1 MNNFDNIVLRE
12 KEKRLS
18 ISRVPRKT
26 KEEFVAFAN
35 EEFEE
40 DYGMCLKHV
49 WDQYKIWKMYF
60 ENLDMK
66 LDIIIN
72 KLNQPQPQNDSDTIT
87 LLDGQTKI
95 QKGGKNSNG
104 STK

>member
-1 MNNFDNIVLRE
+1 MEEFNEIVLRD

-18 ISRVPRKT
+18 ISRVPKKT
-26 KEEFVAFAN
+26 KEEFIAFAN

-49 WDQYKIWKMYF
+49 WDSFKMWKLYF
-60 ENLDMK
+60 ENIDMK
-66 LDIIIN
+66 LDNI
-72 KLNQPQPQNDSDTIT
+72 LNRVSQPNQETTPGIKM
-87 LLDGQTKI
+87 LDGQKI